1 MKVGYFMMPIH
12 EVSKDYHQ
20 ALEEDMESIIYA
32 DELGYSEAWVGEHYS
47 SGAEQITHPLIFHSN
62 LISRTKNIKLAT
74 GVICLPQY
82 HPALTAGQCAM
93 FDHLSKGR
101 FIMGVGPGGLPSDF
115 ELFDTM
121 EVDRNGMMQEAIS
134 QIKELWSTQPP
145 YDIKGKH
152 WSYKVTDWYDERRQ
166 LGYVAQPFQK
176 PHPPMAISGMS
187 PASSSIKYA
196 GSQGFMP
203 VSANFVGHWV
213 AKSHWPKYVEG
224 AREAGLGDPD
234 PEIWHVAKSI
244 YVDETD
250 QKAEEVVKDSNG
262 PFSYYYEYLHGLFE
276 KANMKAGFVVNKG
289 DDPENLKFE
298 DMRDGLVFR
307 GSPETVASQILALRQ
322 EIGHFG
328 TLLYTAHDW
337 VNRDKMRNSMKLM
350 AEEVMPI
357 VNAEIAKETS
367 TAAQ

>member
-1 MKVGYFMMPIH
+1 MEVGYFMMPIH
-12 EVSKDYHQ
+12 DVAKEYHKT
-20 ALEEDMESIIYA
+20 LEEDMESIIYA
-32 DELGYSEAWVGEHYS
+32 DQLGFSEAWVGEHYS
-47 SGAEQITHPLIFHSN
+47 SGAEQITSPLIFHAN
-62 LISRTKNIKLAT
+62 LIARTKNIKLAT

-93 FDHLSKGR
+93 FDHLSNGR

-115 ELFDTM
+115 ELFGTM
-121 EVDRNGMMQEAIS
+121 ESDRNSMMQEAIE
-134 QIKELWSTQPP
+134 QIKELWSTDPP
-145 YDIKGKH
+145 YNIKGKH
-152 WSYKVTDWYDERRQ
+152 WSYGVNDWFNERLE
-166 LGYVAQPFQK
+166 LGYVAKPLQQ

-187 PASSSIKYA
+187 PSSSSMKYA
-196 GSQGFMP
+196 GTQNFIP

-213 AKSHWPKYVEG
+213 AKTHWPKYVEG
-224 AREAGLGDPD
+224 AKEAGHVAN

-250 QKAEEVVKDSNG
+250 QKAEAVVNDSNG
-262 PFSYYYEYLHGLFE
+262 PFSYYYEYLHTLFE
-276 KANMKAGFVVNKG
+276 KADMMGGFVVNK
-289 DDPENLKFE
+289 DDSTENYKFQ

-307 GSPETVASQILALRQ
+307 GSPQTVAKQILELRE

-337 VNRDKMRNSMKLM
+337 VDKIKMKNSMRLM

-357 VNAEIAKETS
+357 VNAAIRNEIS
-367 TAAQ
+367 SAAE